1 MSIAHLLDVA
11 RERIVVLD
19 GAMGTMVQGLG
30 LTDEAVWRGDRF
42 RDHAHP
48 LKGCNDLLVLTKP
61 EAIEGIHLE
70 FLRAGADIVETNTF
84 TATSLA
90 LADYGLES
98 VVRDLNLAAAGCA
111 RRAAQRAEKE
121 DGKPR
126 WVAGS
131 IGPTTKT
138 ASLSPDVNDPGARA
152 VTFRQLVDAF
162 AEQARALIE
171 GGVDLLLT
179 ETHIDTL
186 NCKAALFAFEELF
199 AQGVRRVPVIASVT
213 IPDRSGRTLSGQTV
227 EAFFNSISHA
237 NLMAVSIN
245 CALGADDM
253 RPHVAELARI
263 AGMPVACYPNA
274 GLPNE
279 FGGYDDTPEHM
290 AEVLGSFAREGMLN
304 FVGGCC
310 GTRPEHITAIRA
322 AVERVP
328 PRTVAKPAHHM
339 RLSGLEPL
347 TITPET
353 NFVIVGERTNVT
365 GSAAFRRLIKEDKYD
380 EAVAVARQQVEGG
393 ANILDVCM
401 DEGMLDGVAAM
412 RRFLNLIAAEPDIAR
427 IPVMVD
433 SSKWSVIEAG
443 LECLQGKGVVNSIS
457 LKEGEASFIRQA
469 QTVRRFGAAVVVM
482 AFDETGQATTVEHRV
497 AIAKRAYKILTEQVG
512 FPPEDIIFD
521 PNILTVGTGME
532 EHDGYAVSFIDSI
545 QEIKRA
551 CPGTKISGGVSNLSF
566 SFRTSPRVREAI
578 HAVFL
583 YHAIKAGLDMAIVN
597 AGQLAVYEQTI
608 PACASTSRISC

>member
-1 MSIAHLLDVA
+1 MSIERLLDVA
-11 RERIVVLD
+11 QQRIVVLD
-19 GAMGTMVQGLG
+19 GAMGTMVQGLE
-30 LTDEAVWRGDRF
+30 LADEAVWRGDRF
-42 RDHAHP
+42 RDHTHP

-61 EAIEGIHLE
+61 AAIEEIHFQ

-98 VVRDLNLAAAGCA
+98 PVIVRDLNLAAARVA
-111 RRAAQRAEKE
+111 RRAAERAEKE

-171 GGVDLLLT
+171 GGVDLILT

-186 NCKAALFAFEELF
+186 NCKAALYAFEELF
-199 AQGVRRVPVIASVT
+199 AQGVKRVPVIASVT

-237 NLMAVSIN
+237 NLLAVSIN

-290 AEVLGSFAREGMLN
+290 ASVLGAFAREGMLN
-304 FVGGCC
+304 LVGGCC
-310 GTRPEHITAIRA
+310 G
-322 AVERVP
+322 
-328 PRTVAKPAHHM
+328 
-339 RLSGLEPL
+339 
-347 TITPET
+347 
-353 NFVIVGERTNVT
+353 
-365 GSAAFRRLIKEDKYD
+365 
-380 EAVAVARQQVEGG
+380 
-393 ANILDVCM
+393 
-401 DEGMLDGVAAM
+401 
-412 RRFLNLIAAEPDIAR
+412 
-427 IPVMVD
+427 
-433 SSKWSVIEAG
+433 
-443 LECLQGKGVVNSIS
+443 
-457 LKEGEASFIRQA
+457 
-469 QTVRRFGAAVVVM
+469 
-482 AFDETGQATTVEHRV
+482 
-497 AIAKRAYKILTEQVG
+497 
-512 FPPEDIIFD
+512 
-521 PNILTVGTGME
+521 
-532 EHDGYAVSFIDSI
+532 
-545 QEIKRA
+545 
-551 CPGTKISGGVSNLSF
+551 
-566 SFRTSPRVREAI
+566 
-578 HAVFL
+578 
-583 YHAIKAGLDMAIVN
+583 
-597 AGQLAVYEQTI
+597 
-608 PACASTSRISC
+608 